1 MNVVVISGNLVRDPE
16 KRATQNG
23 VSVCNFT
30 VAVQR
35 RVKDA
40 SGQYPAD
47 FINCVSWD
55 MTADFVAKHF
65 LKGQPIEVRGNIQ
78 TRKYTAKN
86 GDERH
91 VTEVIAEEVHFCGKK
106 QDNVG
111 RVQEDISLD
120 DIGTPLNEEDLP
132 F

>member
-1 MNVVVISGNLVRDPE
+1 MNVVIISGNLVRDPE
-16 KRATQNG
+16 KRATLKG
-23 VSVCNFT
+23 TSVCNFT

-35 RVKDA
+35 RVKDE

-65 LKGQPIEVRGNIQ
+65 LKGQPIEVRGSLQ

-91 VTEVIAEEVHFCGKK
+91 VTEVIVDEVHFCGKK
-106 QDNVG
+106 RDNSG
-111 RVQEDISLD
+111 QAQEEFNLD
-120 DIGTPLNEEDLP
+120 DIGIPLDDKDLP